1 MDPLSLPA
9 KRQVVKLRFYLS
21 HGRLRKTTIFF
32 RTDFGRCVMRANAR
46 EDILAAA
53 KLVAQAHGYAGLN
66 FRDLAQDVG
75 IKAASIYY
83 PFPSKAD
90 LAAAV
95 AKRYWEDSATYLESL
110 LQNSPGPLEA
120 LRRYPETFRWALEN
134 DNRICLC
141 SFMSAQFDDL
151 PDLVKTEVQ
160 AFTDVNIAWLKKT
173 LIAAKVVGPREAE
186 KRARA
191 IYSGIMGAQLM
202 ARGRAKIA
210 LYDSL
215 IESYRK
221 AGLLP
226 A

>member
-1 MDPLSLPA
+1 
-9 KRQVVKLRFYLS
+9 
-21 HGRLRKTTIFF
+21 
-32 RTDFGRCVMRANAR
+32 
-46 EDILAAA
+46 
-53 KLVAQAHGYAGLN
+53 N
-66 FRDLAQDVG
+66 FRELAEKVG
-75 IKAASIYY
+75 IKAACIYY
-83 PFPSKAD
+83 YFPSKAD

-95 AKRYWEDSATYLESL
+95 AKRYWEDSADYLESL
-110 LQNSPGPLEA
+110 LQNSAKPLDA

-151 PDLVKTEVQ
+151 PDEVKAEVQ
-160 AFTDVNIAWLKKT
+160 AFTDVNLARLKKT
-173 LIAAKVVGPREAE
+173 LVAAKVATPRNAK

-202 ARGRAKIA
+202 ARSRADIA

-215 IESYRK
+215 IESYRA

>member
-1 MDPLSLPA
+1 MS
-9 KRQVVKLRFYLS
+9 
-21 HGRLRKTTIFF
+21 
-32 RTDFGRCVMRANAR
+32 ANAR
-46 EDILAAA
+46 EAILAAA
-53 KLVAQAHGYAGLN
+53 KLVVQAHGYAGLN
-66 FRDLAQDVG
+66 FRDLAQEVG

-83 PFPSKAD
+83 HFPSKAD

-95 AKRYWEDSATYLESL
+95 AKRYWEDSAAYLESL
-110 LQNSPGPLEA
+110 LQNSSRPLDA

-160 AFTDVNIAWLKKT
+160 AFADVNIAWLKKT
-173 LIAAKVVGPREAE
+173 LVAAKVVSHREAE
-186 KRARA
+186 RRARA

-202 ARGRAKIA
+202 ARSRADIT

-215 IESYRK
+215 VESYRT

>member
-1 MDPLSLPA
+1 MVDSK
-9 KRQVVKLRFYLS
+9 KRDFFYDE
-21 HGRLRKTTIFF
+21 RVWRI
-32 RTDFGRCVMRANAR
+32 VMSANAR

-66 FRDLAQDVG
+66 FRDLAQQVG

-83 PFPSKAD
+83 YFPSKAD

-95 AKRYWEDSATYLESL
+95 AKRYWEDSAAYLESL
-110 LQNSPGPLEA
+110 LESSPGPLEA
-120 LRRYPETFRWALEN
+120 LRRYPETFRWALAN

-151 PDLVKTEVQ
+151 PDAVKTEVQ

-173 LIAAKVVGPREAE
+173 LIAAKITSSKEAE

-191 IYSGIMGAQLM
+191 IYSGIVGAQLT
-202 ARGRAKIA
+202 ARGRADIT

-215 IESYRK
+215 IESYRT

-226 A
+226 V

>member
-1 MDPLSLPA
+1 MVDSKIVGVFTA
-9 KRQVVKLRFYLS
+9 RWRF
-21 HGRLRKTTIFF
+21 
-32 RTDFGRCVMRANAR
+32 VMSSNVR

-66 FRDLAQDVG
+66 FRDLAQQVG
-75 IKAASIYY
+75 IKAASVYY
-83 PFPSKAD
+83 HFPGKAD

-95 AKRYWEDSATYLESL
+95 AKRYWEDSAAYLESL
-110 LQNSPGPLEA
+110 SQSSAGPLEA

-151 PDLVKTEVQ
+151 PDSVKTEVQ
-160 AFTDVNIAWLKKT
+160 AFADVNITWLKKT
-173 LIAAKVVGPREAE
+173 LTAAKIVGPEEAE

-202 ARGRAKIA
+202 ARSRADIT

-215 IESYRK
+215 IESYRA
-221 AGLLP
+221 AGLFP